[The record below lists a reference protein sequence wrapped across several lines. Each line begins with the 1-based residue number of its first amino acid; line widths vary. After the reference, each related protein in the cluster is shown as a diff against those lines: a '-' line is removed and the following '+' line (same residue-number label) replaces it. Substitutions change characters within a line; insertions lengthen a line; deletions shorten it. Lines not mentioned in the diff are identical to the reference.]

1 VTPPGASRV
10 GGPVDGGAGRDHPS
24 RPDETDDP
32 RAPALRAVGGAP
44 DADEPAGEPPRES
57 SVDERADPEVALHD
71 RHGLALAYAALDRLV
86 AEHALTRAAVVVT
99 DPDLGRQVLYDRGRR
114 IDDGDLALFDAIVA
128 GDGGPGT
135 GLVTAPALEP
145 TAVDAEL
152 LVTLAA
158 TALRVAVLDATSAPA
173 DGADVLEIAVR
184 QIGGVAAVTVDRLAG
199 VVQVVTAP
207 GTAEGETAPPADLAA
222 RVVDLATSLLDGP
235 VAVEI
240 LRGGS
245 PSGAT
250 RPAFGAAPVRAVEL
264 VAVTSALDTQE
275 TEVHLRR
282 RDVRTIGRAPAAHGL
297 AGGVEA
303 TVDALRGLGLAIT
316 AELDWARTIETTS
329 DRRFVVAIALSDERG
344 VHRYGLAEGGTP
356 VAAAAQAALDALAS

>member
-1 VTPPGASRV
+1 VTPPGAPRV

-24 RPDETDDP
+24 RPEATDDP
-32 RAPALRAVGGAP
+32 RAPALRAV
-44 DADEPAGEPPRES
+44 DAQPQERAATGAGELPEGAG
-57 SVDERADPEVALHD
+57 ADAEVALHEH
-71 RHGLALAYAALDRLV
+71 RGLALAYAVLDRLV
-86 AEHALTRAAVVVT
+86 AEHGLTRAAVAVT
-99 DPDLGRQVLYDRGRR
+99 DPELGRQVLYDRGRR
-114 IDDGDLALFDAIVA
+114 LDDGDLALFDAIVA
-128 GDGGPGT
+128 GDDGPGPGP

-158 TALRVAVLDATSAPA
+158 TALRVAVLDATGAPT
-173 DGADVLEIAVR
+173 DPADVLEVAVR
-184 QIGGVAAVTVDRLAG
+184 QVTGVAAVTVDRVAG
-199 VVQVVTAP
+199 LVQVVTAP
-207 GTAEGETAPPADLAA
+207 ATADGDAPPPADLAT
-222 RVVDLATSLLDGP
+222 RVVDLATSFLDGP

-303 TVDALRGLGLAIT
+303 TVDALSGLGLAIT
-316 AELDWARTIETTS
+316 AQLEWARTIETTS
-329 DRRFVVAIALSDERG
+329 DRRFVVAVALSDEHG
-344 VHRYGLAEGGTP
+344 GHRYGLAEGGTP

>member
-1 VTPPGASRV
+1 VTPPGAPRV

-32 RAPALRAVGGAP
+32 RAPALRAVGAGA
-44 DADEPAGEPPRES
+44 EPGEPSGDDRT
-57 SVDERADPEVALHD
+57 DPEIALHEH
-71 RHGLALAYAALDRLV
+71 RGLALAYAALDRLV
-86 AEHALTRAAVVVT
+86 AEHALTRAAVAVT

-114 IDDGDLALFDAIVA
+114 LDDGDLALLDAIVA
-128 GDGGPGT
+128 GGDGPAPGP

-158 TALRVAVLDATSAPA
+158 TALRVAILDATSAPT
-173 DGADVLEIAVR
+173 DPADVLEIAVR
-184 QIGGVAAVTVDRLAG
+184 QVPGVAAVTVDRRAG

-207 GTAEGETAPPADLAA
+207 AAADPEAAPPADLAT
-222 RVVDLATSLLDGP
+222 RVVDLATSFLDGP

-240 LRGGS
+240 LRAGS
-245 PSGAT
+245 AGHAT

-316 AELDWARTIETTS
+316 AELEWARTIETTS
-329 DRRFVVAIALSDERG
+329 DRRFVVAVALSDESG
-344 VHRYGLAEGGTP
+344 GHRYGLAEGGTP
-356 VAAAAQAALDALAS
+356 VAAAAQAALDALGS

>member
-1 VTPPGASRV
+1 VTPGAPRV
-10 GGPVDGGAGRDHPS
+10 GGPVDGGAGRGHPS

-32 RAPALRAVGGAP
+32 RAPALRAVGAGSDP
-44 DADEPAGEPPRES
+44 GEPSGDDGTDR
-57 SVDERADPEVALHD
+57 EVALHD
-71 RHGLALAYAALDRLV
+71 HRGLALAYATLDRLV
-86 AEHALTRAAVVVT
+86 AEHALTRAAVAVT

-114 IDDGDLALFDAIVA
+114 LDDGDLALFDAIVGA
-128 GDGGPGT
+128 EPGT
-135 GLVTAPALEP
+135 GPGLVTAPALEP

-158 TALRVAVLDATSAPA
+158 TALRVAVLDATSAPT
-173 DGADVLEIAVR
+173 DPADVLEIAVR
-184 QIGGVAAVTVDRLAG
+184 QVPGVAAVTVDRHAG

-207 GTAEGETAPPADLAA
+207 APADHEAPPPADLAT
-222 RVVDLATSLLDGP
+222 RVVDLATSFLDGP

-329 DRRFVVAIALSDERG
+329 DRRFVVAVAVSDESGR
-344 VHRYGLAEGGTP
+344 HRYGLAEGGTP
-356 VAAAAQAALDALAS
+356 VAAAAQAALDALGS